1 MEKDKRIGLAINTAS
16 RLFRRRV
23 DNALNSRC
31 EEKITGMQGFIIGF
45 LSRNSDKDMFQRDIE
60 KEFSIRRS
68 TATSILQLMEKNDL
82 ITREP
87 FEKDARL
94 KKIVLTEKS
103 LRRHKIFT
111 EEIDFLEQKL
121 YSGLTEKE
129 KSEFFRIIEKIKANI
144 GE

>member
-1 MEKDKRIGLAINTAS
+1 MEERKRIGLAINTAS
-16 RLFRRRV
+16 RLFKRKV

-31 EEKITGMQGFIIGF
+31 EEKITGMQGFVIGF
-45 LSRNSDKDMFQRDIE
+45 LSRNKDKDMFQRDIE

-68 TATSILQLMEKNDL
+68 TATSILQLMEKNGL
-82 ITREP
+82 ITRVP

-111 EEIDFLEQKL
+111 EEIDSLEQKL
-121 YSGLTEKE
+121 YSGLTEEE
-129 KSEFFRIIEKIKANI
+129 KAEFFRIIEKIKSNI